1 MVIMD
6 TENGD
11 QVATRGCLCP
21 QDSRGAGVITPKIL
35 EGGIPRILGG
45 ISNPN
50 NPLIYATDS
59 SALSLTLVMCV
70 CVCTKRE
77 CVCYKEPVYKAVRVR
92 LAFSCQISAI
102 SLQGKDSP

>member
-1 MVIMD
+1 MD

-45 ISNPN
+45 
-50 NPLIYATDS
+50 D
-59 SALSLTLVMCV
+59 
-70 CVCTKRE
+70 K
-77 CVCYKEPVYKAVRVR
+77 
-92 LAFSCQISAI
+92 
-102 SLQGKDSP
+102 